1 MKLTDSEKEELER
14 QFQGAL
20 KTDILQ
26 KEDAISI
33 LEILANAV
41 RRRQEEMEKEYPW
54 LKVSDI
60 VQ

>member
-1 MKLTDSEKEELER
+1 MKLTDNDKAELER

>member
-1 MKLTDSEKEELER
+1 MKLTDSEKSELKR

-20 KTDILQ
+20 KTEILQ
-26 KEDAISI
+26 KEDAIAI
-33 LEILANAV
+33 LEILANAA

-54 LKVSDI
+54 LKVSNI